1 MYLQFNK
8 TKFEQTDKR
17 KASLAD
23 ITLCFQRIYRPYFR
37 QNSGMTDLFFWME
50 PTTDTELLYHTLDLD
65 DPVSK
70 YARHLQYASMLA
82 ELYKDDVI
90 I

>member
-1 MYLQFNK
+1 MFPK
-8 TKFEQTDKR
+8 DR
-17 KASLAD
+17 V
-23 ITLCFQRIYRPYFR
+23 YRPYFR
-37 QNSGMTDLFFWME
+37 QNSGMTDLFFCME

-65 DPVSK
+65 VPVRK
-70 YARHLQYASMLA
+70 YARHLQDASMLA

>member
-1 MYLQFNK
+1 
-8 TKFEQTDKR
+8 
-17 KASLAD
+17 
-23 ITLCFQRIYRPYFR
+23 
-37 QNSGMTDLFFWME
+37 ME

-65 DPVSK
+65 APVRN
-70 YARHLQYASMLA
+70 YARHLQDTSMLA